1 MKHGMRTGS
10 IVVLVAAGLLCA
22 SQTALAQTTW
32 RFNQWL
38 PATHFLIPRVWTAW
52 GDEVAKVTGG
62 RVKVELTG
70 SSLGAPNRQY
80 DMAGEGVA
88 DVVWGPHAITP
99 GRFPFHDFVTLPFL
113 GVSGESASVAYWRVY
128 NKFYASK
135 EAADEK
141 RVKLLS
147 LHVHPPGEIYSR
159 KPTARLADLKGQKI
173 RSVSANTTLIAQKF
187 GMVPVPAPATKVYE
201 MLSSGVT
208 DATFFDTYAVV
219 SYNLHQHVQHWMRV
233 RGGLYTTSFF
243 LAVGRDKW
251 DALSPADQ
259 KAIEA
264 VSGEAFARRAGRIW
278 DEEAKGA
285 EDLMVKRGVK
295 VTWLEGAELEHAR
308 KELAP
313 AERDWIEQIKSRGV
327 DGAAVMRSY
336 REEVGG
342 YKP

>member
-1 MKHGMRTGS
+1 MTHGIRTGRM
-10 IVVLVAAGLLCA
+10 VAFLAALFCA
-22 SQTALAQTTW
+22 QAAFAQQAATW

-38 PATHFLIPRVWTAW
+38 PANHFLVTRVWTNWAN
-52 GDEVAKVTGG
+52 DVSKATGG
-62 RVKVELTG
+62 RVKVEFTG

-88 DVVWGPHAITP
+88 DVVWGPHGITP

-113 GVSGESASVAYWRVY
+113 GVSGEAASVAYWRVY
-128 NKFYASK
+128 DRFYAK
-135 EAADEK
+135 QEAGEEK

-147 LHVHPPGEIYSR
+147 LHVHSPGEIYSR

-173 RSVSANTTLIAQKF
+173 RSVSANTTLIAEKL

-201 MLSSGVT
+201 MMSSGVA

-219 SYNLHQHVQHWMRV
+219 SYNLHQHVQHWLRV

-243 LAVGRDKW
+243 LTVGRGKW

-264 VSGEAFARRAGRIW
+264 VSGEAFARMAGRLW

-285 EDLMVKRGVK
+285 EETLVKRGVK

-308 KELAP
+308 KELAV
-313 AERDWIEQIKSRGV
+313 AERDWVEKIKSRGV
-327 DGAAVMRSY
+327 DGAAVMRAY
-336 REEVGG
+336 REEVGR

>member
-1 MKHGMRTGS
+1 MKHGVRLALLATW
-10 IVVLVAAGLLCA
+10 LLCGA
-22 SQTALAQTTW
+22 TSALAQTTTW

-38 PATHFLIPRVWTAW
+38 PASHFLIPRVWTAW
-52 GDEVAKVTGG
+52 GNEVTKATNG
-62 RVKVELTG
+62 RVKVEFTG

-88 DVVWGPHAITP
+88 DVVWGPHGITP
-99 GRFPFHDFVTLPFL
+99 GRFPFHDFATLPFL
-113 GVSGESASVAYWRVY
+113 GTSGEVASVAYWRVFD
-128 NKFYASK
+128 KFYAQQ

-159 KPTARLADLKGQKI
+159 KPTTRIADLKGQKI
-173 RSVSANTTLIAQKF
+173 RSVSPNTTLIAEKL

-201 MLSSGVT
+201 MLSSGVA

-243 LAVGRDKW
+243 LAVGRGKW

-259 KAIEA
+259 KAVDA
-264 VSGEAFARRAGRIW
+264 VSGERFARMAGRIW

-285 EDLMVKRGVK
+285 EELMIKRGVK
-295 VTWLEGAELEHAR
+295 VTWLEGAELEAAR
-308 KELAP
+308 KELAG
-313 AERDWIEQIKSRGV
+313 AERDWIEKIKSRGV
-327 DGAAVMRSY
+327 DGAAVMRAY
-336 REEVGG
+336 REEVAR